1 MKNIYCVLC
10 GKYRKFKNSTIS
22 YVIKKLALVLL
33 IICNM
38 FENEDGKTFKK
49 EDSIVTLQILGLI
62 KIILLL

>member
-1 MKNIYCVLC
+1 
-10 GKYRKFKNSTIS
+10 
-22 YVIKKLALVLL
+22 
-33 IICNM
+33 M